1 MALTSYVLNQKHGFQ
16 DLTLF
21 LKKPSI
27 RLYFLY
33 LHTLAKNSQYEWI
46 HHFAVNYNN
55 FYTRNNNYFFTYL
68 VISISKR
75 WIVIWHRH
83 LMNHFVCY
91 TPESPCHLV
100 AGLINV
106 LLTASADLD
115 SEVNCNAK
123 NIILKSQHF
132 HSLSLCIYTWVSVY
146 FKILTGFLFF
156 VLQHDNCG
164 LFNNYDHCD

>member
-1 MALTSYVLNQKHGFQ
+1 MALASYVLNQKHGFQ
-16 DLTLF
+16 DLLLF
-21 LKKPSI
+21 LKKSSI
-27 RLYFLY
+27 HLNFLY
-33 LHTLAKNSQYEWI
+33 LYTLAKNSQYEWI
-46 HHFAVNYNN
+46 HHFTVNFNN

-91 TPESPCHLV
+91 IPESLCHLV

-115 SEVNCNAK
+115 SEVNYNPK
-123 NIILKSQHF
+123 NIILKSQHS
-132 HSLSLCIYTWVSVY
+132 HSVSFCTYTSAS
-146 FKILTGFLFF
+146 I
-156 VLQHDNCG
+156 
-164 LFNNYDHCD
+164 